1 MFEYF
6 TKDPSQYGGTELQ
19 AEEWIKNIFPSIPFF
34 KQFHWTLWPAELVE
48 PTNQPII
55 VWIQGPP
62 EEEILLYLDKFYRQ
76 IAAIIFVSNWQM
88 QEYLKYRNIRP
99 EVCHVISPF
108 IFPIKEHKKPELDSI
123 NIVYFSP
130 PDRGLSILLEA
141 FQNIDND
148 NVFLH
153 LYKNEQT
160 TSNKN
165 IVSHGKV
172 SQKQMHQ
179 ELEKMH
185 IFAYPLCY
193 TETFCISLAEAM
205 SAGCY
210 CLTSDRAAL
219 PETGLGLIDQYHYN
233 DSFTKNTQEHVDTFS
248 KKLKQAIINVQNK
261 WDSSKQIKLTNETY
275 SFDSV
280 KTKWIAF
287 AEQLQ
292 KQEREY
298 YV

>member
-6 TKDPSQYGGTELQ
+6 TKDPEQYGGTELQ
-19 AEEWIKNIFPSIPFF
+19 SQEWIKNIFPSIPFF
-34 KQFHWTLWPAELVE
+34 KQFHWTLWPAELTE

-76 IAAIIFVSNWQM
+76 IAAIVFVSNWQM
-88 QEYLKYRNIRP
+88 KEYLKYRNIRS
-99 EVCHVISPF
+99 EICHVINPF
-108 IFPIKEHKKPELDSI
+108 IFPIQQHKKPKLESI

-130 PDRGLSILLEA
+130 PDRGLSTLLEA
-141 FQNIDND
+141 FKNINND
-148 NVFLH
+148 KIFLH
-153 LYKNEQT
+153 LYKNEQIQ
-160 TSNKN
+160 SGNN
-165 IVSHGKV
+165 IISHGKV
-172 SQKQMHQ
+172 SQKQMHK
-179 ELEKMH
+179 ELQNMH

-193 TETFCISLAEAM
+193 TETFCISLTEAM

-219 PETGLGLIDQYHYN
+219 AETGLGIIDQYHYKDN
-233 DSFTKNTQEHVDTFS
+233 FTSDNNEHIDLFT
-248 KKLKQAIINVQNK
+248 KKLKQAIQNVKNG
-261 WDSSKQIKLTNETY
+261 WDSNQQIEITNKKY

-280 KTKWIAF
+280 KNKWIEF

-292 KQEREY
+292 KQEREI